1 MFITKQKSNF
11 AAEKQKNDNTDMIQQ
26 TEFKLKA
33 KRRGCHLVTGEILE
47 NLPKPLPKVGLLN
60 LFVQHTS
67 CALSINENAD
77 PDVRS
82 DMEKIMNH
90 IVKEN
95 EPYYDHTME
104 GLDDM
109 PAHAKCSLFGVS
121 LNIPIT
127 NGRLNLG
134 TWQGIYLCEFRDYG
148 GSRKI
153 VATITE

>member
-1 MFITKQKSNF
+1 
-11 AAEKQKNDNTDMIQQ
+11 MIQQ
-26 TEFKLKA
+26 TEFRLSA
-33 KRRGCHLVTGEILE
+33 KQRGCHLITREILD

-60 LFVQHTS
+60 LFVKHTS

-95 EPYYDHTME
+95 EPYYDHVLE
-104 GLDDM
+104 GADDM
-109 PAHAKCSLFGVS
+109 PAHAKSSLFGVS
-121 LNIPIT
+121 ATIPIT

-148 GSRKI
+148 GARSI
-153 VATITE
+153 VATIYE